1 MSETVTPKAPSAA
14 EVAKQAAKEKLANR
28 VEELKAYKGK
38 FFIKKGSDG
47 VQTFEIMGYAG
58 IAVTTKG
65 AAHLFLVEGRNPG
78 TRWNP
83 IAKEFL
89 EDYEEIPAPK
99 AQPEQEVI

>member
-1 MSETVTPKAPSAA
+1 MSETVTPKTPDAA
-14 EVAKQAAKEKLANR
+14 AIARKAAQDKLAAR
-28 VEELKAYKGK
+28 VAELKAYKGK

-47 VQTFEIMGYAG
+47 VQTFEVKDYAG
-58 IAVTTKG
+58 IGQTTKG
-65 AAHLFLVEGRNPG
+65 AAHLFLVEGCNPG